1 MACNIF
7 HLFGDLLQQSGS
19 VSCPLAGLLP
29 PLLASSWFYVWQF
42 AGTFMICSIVSAAF
56 GVANRCIFNATL
68 KSHLHW
74 GAPSLF
80 MLFSRLSR
88 IFLLFHPSVCVLSVL
103 KVKTFA
109 LCRIPPL
116 AAIQF
121 AAAAI
126 NHTPSSI
133 VRGKNLCICFFYTKE
148 THLCVCVCLHWIMKV
163 SGIQTNIIAASSFCL
178 LHWEIIARD
187 WTGINSW
194 STTWSSSQDS
204 SNTFRLDLWSAS

>member
-56 GVANRCIFNATL
+56 AGVANRCIFNATL

-80 MLFSRLSR
+80 MLFPRLSR
-88 IFLLFHPSVCVLSVL
+88 IFLLFHPYVCVLSVL

-109 LCRIPPL
+109 LCRIPSL
-116 AAIQF
+116 AAIHF

-126 NHTPSSI
+126 NHTPSST
-133 VRGKNLCICFFYTKE
+133 VRGKNLCICFSYTKE
-148 THLCVCVCLHWIMKV
+148 IHFAGVCVWVCSELWKWVGFKLI
-163 SGIQTNIIAASSFCL
+163 SL
-178 LHWEIIARD
+178 LLQVFVCTLRIYYQGRNWNKFLEY
-187 WTGINSW
+187 N
-194 STTWSSSQDS
+194 
-204 SNTFRLDLWSAS
+204 LE